1 MQITTFVYFLPQRS
15 TGGKIS
21 HYSFIWK
28 WLFGNQHFSGF
39 LVENSRLIVIF
50 FQDLKNAVSLLF
62 KPPSFVDEKSGN
74 ISVFALCNVS
84 HFSLATFKIFSSC
97 LAFAILMVVNV
108 TIFLTCD
115 SLRYWIWVW
124 KVFGHYFFKLFFPP
138 FLPSF
143 LPLGIHFY
151 RV

>member
-15 TGGKIS
+15 AGGKIS
-21 HYSFIWK
+21 HCSFIWK

-50 FQDLKNAVSLLF
+50 FQDFKNAVSLLF

-84 HFSLATFKIFSSC
+84 HFSLATFNIFSSC
-97 LAFAILMVVNV
+97 LAFGILMVVNV
-108 TIFLTCD
+108 IVFFLLVIHWD
-115 SLRYWIWVW
+115 IESE
-124 KVFGHYFFKLFFPP
+124 FGKYLAIISSSYFFPHFFP
-138 FLPSF
+138 L
-143 LPLGIHFY
+143 FY
-151 RV
+151 L